1 MNVVRSG
8 FILWLVKVSFVGRYG
23 HRMNIEGLGFI
34 LWLEIESF
42 VEDMDIE

>member
-23 HRMNIEGLGFI
+23 HRMNMEGLGFI

-42 VEDMDIE
+42 VENMDIE